1 MLSSQRS
8 LPLRDAKLSLT
19 HCLEY
24 FLTAQ
29 LDRFKTMIRALTFH
43 CHLIPKVQ
51 NPKGRRTGDSTI
63 PQGVKEEEK
72 SGKNA
77 IEELG

>member
-1 MLSSQRS
+1 MQS
-8 LPLRDAKLSLT
+8 A
-19 HCLEY
+19 C
-24 FLTAQ
+24 
-29 LDRFKTMIRALTFH
+29 IFH

-51 NPKGRRTGDSTI
+51 NPKGRRSTI

>member
-1 MLSSQRS
+1 M
-8 LPLRDAKLSLT
+8 
-19 HCLEY
+19 
-24 FLTAQ
+24 FLLA
-29 LDRFKTMIRALTFH
+29 ALQYILKIH